1 VLLRVSTQSLS
12 VSIYVVVLQA
22 EGSEMSVVNGRV
34 AADVTDA
41 SVTRGGDEVTQTQSR
56 QTTRASSSATPAAGN

>member
-1 VLLRVSTQSLS
+1 
-12 VSIYVVVLQA
+12 
-22 EGSEMSVVNGRV
+22 MSVVNGRV